1 MLPLFEIPSP
11 SKSSSSSRMPS
22 PSSSSSSW
30 NWKYIWTLSTFS
42 KSALYRHRL
51 CHHCHHHHHL
61 HHWSH
66 PCQNQDILN
75 SRAIVVKIRYIRINA
90 FYYDYFSWWHWFPA
104 GAAPAP
110 AGGRARCCHCSWRLG
125 SRVQVS
131 HCQAIVAH
139 CPHCLCPAL
148 LRPTQH
154 GAAYSRTSN
163 GVMGQI
169 FTLSSYKKLKSVWEN
184 FEHAFIYCV
193 YSPYSWVLHGHAH
206 AEAVDTESE
215 AVDSCSV
222 LSTVVSVLTSSG
234 PAFRLSCNKLGEYL
248 SWKYRKLKH
257 CHVVMVVFFL

>member
-1 MLPLFEIPSP
+1 M
-11 SKSSSSSRMPS
+11 
-22 PSSSSSSW
+22 
-30 NWKYIWTLSTFS
+30 
-42 KSALYRHRL
+42 
-51 CHHCHHHHHL
+51 
-61 HHWSH
+61 
-66 PCQNQDILN
+66 
-75 SRAIVVKIRYIRINA
+75 KIRYIRINA

-139 CPHCLCPAL
+139 CPHCPCPAL

-154 GAAYSRTSN
+154 WAAYCRTSN
-163 GVMGQI
+163 GIMGQI
-169 FTLSSYKKLKSVWEN
+169 FTLSSYRISKSVSQYLRKLWTL
-184 FEHAFIYCV
+184 YCV
-193 YSPYSWVLHGHAH
+193 YSPYSSVLHGHAH

>member
-66 PCQNQDILN
+66 PCQNRDILN
-75 SRAIVVKIRYIRINA
+75 SRAIVVKIRDIRINA
-90 FYYDYFSWWHWFPA
+90 FYSDYFSWWHWFPA

-139 CPHCLCPAL
+139 CPHCPCPAL

-154 GAAYSRTSN
+154 WAAYCRTSN

-169 FTLSSYKKLKSVWEN
+169 YFIIVWNIKICLPVSDKTLNTHLFIVFTPLIPQLSAAMPMLKQLIQRVKL
-184 FEHAFIYCV
+184 
-193 YSPYSWVLHGHAH
+193 
-206 AEAVDTESE
+206 
-215 AVDSCSV
+215 
-222 LSTVVSVLTSSG
+222 
-234 PAFRLSCNKLGEYL
+234 
-248 SWKYRKLKH
+248 
-257 CHVVMVVFFL
+257 